1 MPGRFLSLFKPIT
14 KLLPEV
20 KTPEGRVRLSEKFL
34 WTGIVLV
41 IYFIMTQIPIYG
53 AQYSGNDPYY
63 ALRVIF
69 ASSRGSLME
78 LGIQPIVTAGLI
90 TQLFSSSGLV
100 SFDKSNPEDRAL
112 LAGITKLFSIAMT
125 GFLAIA
131 YLVGGAYGTGLSFET
146 SLIIFLQLFVVGII
160 IVLFDELLQ
169 KGWGFG
175 SAISL
180 FIAAGVALKILWDT
194 FCPLP
199 YESDGKSLGS
209 LIAYVQALFKG
220 ENPISAFFSRSDPNA
235 PTMIGLIVTISIFL
249 LVIYLQSLKVEL
261 PISYARVRGYRGRYP
276 IKLLYVSTIPVVL
289 VSALFMDLYFV
300 AQIASSRFNPDG
312 TNMWINILGRFEG
325 NELKGGVAYFLTSPQ
340 SITQF
345 LADPIRG
352 LVFAGLMIGACVVF
366 ALLWLE
372 LGGLGPSSVAQQLM
386 DSGLQIPGF
395 RRSTKPIQNILSKYI
410 PTVTVV
416 GAILVGAI
424 ASFSNFLGVYGSGI
438 GILLTVGI
446 MAQYYEMISKD
457 QMLEMYPMLGR
468 LLGK

>member
-1 MPGRFLSLFKPIT
+1 
-14 KLLPEV
+14 
-20 KTPEGRVRLSEKFL
+20 
-34 WTGIVLV
+34 
-41 IYFIMTQIPIYG
+41 
-53 AQYSGNDPYY
+53 
-63 ALRVIF
+63 
-69 ASSRGSLME
+69 
-78 LGIQPIVTAGLI
+78 
-90 TQLFSSSGLV
+90 
-100 SFDKSNPEDRAL
+100 
-112 LAGITKLFSIAMT
+112 
-125 GFLAIA
+125 
-131 YLVGGAYGTGLSFET
+131 
-146 SLIIFLQLFVVGII
+146 
-160 IVLFDELLQ
+160 
-169 KGWGFG
+169 
-175 SAISL
+175 
-180 FIAAGVALKILWDT
+180 
-194 FCPLP
+194 
-199 YESDGKSLGS
+199 
-209 LIAYVQALFKG
+209 
-220 ENPISAFFSRSDPNA
+220 
-235 PTMIGLIVTISIFL
+235 MIGLIVTISIFL

>member
-1 MPGRFLSLFKPIT
+1 
-14 KLLPEV
+14 
-20 KTPEGRVRLSEKFL
+20 
-34 WTGIVLV
+34 
-41 IYFIMTQIPIYG
+41 
-53 AQYSGNDPYY
+53 
-63 ALRVIF
+63 
-69 ASSRGSLME
+69 
-78 LGIQPIVTAGLI
+78 
-90 TQLFSSSGLV
+90 
-100 SFDKSNPEDRAL
+100 
-112 LAGITKLFSIAMT
+112 
-125 GFLAIA
+125 
-131 YLVGGAYGTGLSFET
+131 
-146 SLIIFLQLFVVGII
+146 
-160 IVLFDELLQ
+160 
-169 KGWGFG
+169 
-175 SAISL
+175 
-180 FIAAGVALKILWDT
+180 
-194 FCPLP
+194 
-199 YESDGKSLGS
+199 
-209 LIAYVQALFKG
+209 
-220 ENPISAFFSRSDPNA
+220 
-235 PTMIGLIVTISIFL
+235 MIGLLVTIAIFL
-249 LVIYLQSLKVEL
+249 VVIYLESLKVEL

-300 AQIASSRFNPDG
+300 AQIVASRFNPDG
-312 TNMWINILGRFEG
+312 ANMWINILGRFEG
-325 NELKGGVAYFLTSPQ
+325 NELKGGLAYFLTSPQ
-340 SITQF
+340 TLTQF

-352 LVFAGLMIGACVVF
+352 FVFAGMMIGGCVIF

-457 QMLEMYPMLGR
+457 QMIEMYPMLGR